1 MSIRLTLRQRL
12 LLIVL
17 VPALLL
23 AGGMTGFLL
32 QRANTAAETALRE
45 RALAIVSFLAPAA
58 EYGVISGNR
67 VALEGLLDA
76 VLRQRA
82 VVAAGITDAE
92 GSLLATSGRRLLDPH
107 TLRNLKA
114 TAAQIIPLTDGRVAA
129 LAPVMLEASHITAEA
144 TPAVSPSRLAIG
156 WVLVELDT
164 SGLVTE
170 KRRMLLSTLGLSGS
184 VLALTLL
191 LAIGLSGAVSRPLTR
206 LAKAVHAMSH
216 GQLDTRVPEHARI
229 AELRTLEQGFNIMA
243 SAISDAQHTM
253 QQRIDDATA
262 QLAHQATHDLLTGLP
277 NRRAFEQALEEIV
290 TGSRRASDAAVLC
303 FLDLDRFKQV
313 NDTAGHAAGDA
324 LLKSLSVTIRE
335 RVRTGDL
342 LCRIGGDEFGL
353 ILRSCGIDEGRRI
366 AENLRQAVTEY
377 RLEWAGTT
385 FSVGLSAGLVAL
397 DERFTSPGD
406 ALVAA
411 DLACYAAKR
420 KGRNSIEVNTML
432 PGDSQL

>member
-1 MSIRLTLRQRL
+1 MSLRLTLRQRL

-17 VPALLL
+17 VPAVLL
-23 AGGMTGFLL
+23 AIALTGFLL
-32 QRANTAAETALRE
+32 QRANTSAETALRE
-45 RALAIVSFLAPAA
+45 RALAIVSFLSPAA

-82 VVAAGITDAE
+82 VAAASITDAD
-92 GSLLATSGRRLLDPH
+92 GNLLASSGHRLLDPH
-107 TLRNLKA
+107 TLRNLTA
-114 TAAQIIPLTDGRVAA
+114 TVPQTIPLTGGRVAA

-144 TPAVSPSRLAIG
+144 VPATNPSRLAIG

-164 SGLVTE
+164 SGLMTE
-170 KRRMLLSTLGLSGS
+170 KRHLLVSTLGISGS

-191 LAIGLSGAVSRPLTR
+191 LALGLAGAVSRPLTR
-206 LAKAVHAMSH
+206 LAQAVRRMSR

-229 AELRTLEQGFNIMA
+229 AELRTLEEGFNNMA
-243 SAISDAQHTM
+243 NAISDAQSTM
-253 QQRIDDATA
+253 QQRIDAATA
-262 QLAHQATHDLLTGLP
+262 QLAHQATHDLLTGLH

-290 TGSRRASDAAVLC
+290 SGSRRASDAAVLC
-303 FLDLDRFKQV
+303 FLDLDRFKHV

-324 LLKSLSVTIRE
+324 LLKALSVRIRE

-353 ILRSCGIDEGRRI
+353 ILRGCRIDEGRRI
-366 AENLRQAVTEY
+366 VETLRQVVTEY
-377 RLEWAGTT
+377 RLEWEGTT